1 MINKRILNKLI
12 YSANRK
18 NNRENIKIKEQF
30 VPFFIIF
37 VSICYFVLVGGLKKG
52 IKNQLESATVTLQ
65 LIHQSEECPENIS
78 KIIYNQI
85 GALVFC
91 NEELDKLYECLNLLD
106 SLIAFSKIVA

>member
-1 MINKRILNKLI
+1 MKD
-12 YSANRK
+12 
-18 NNRENIKIKEQF
+18 REEMTDTIE
-30 VPFFIIF
+30 V
-37 VSICYFVLVGGLKKG
+37 LKKG

-65 LIHQSEECPENIS
+65 LIHQYEECS